1 MPYFS
6 ALVFQHSFHTCTW
19 MGIWSWRSHVKSF
32 KKLCML
38 WKASYTLT
46 QFLCVI
52 FINKVSWRQCG
63 TVFNHLFSRA
73 LKAEWNGTLLHCLGG
88 K

>member
-6 ALVFQHSFHTCTW
+6 ALVFQHSFHTCSW

-38 WKASYTLT
+38 WKASYTLM
-46 QFLCVI
+46 QFLCVM
-52 FINKVSWRQCG
+52 FI
-63 TVFNHLFSRA
+63 
-73 LKAEWNGTLLHCLGG
+73 
-88 K
+88 